1 MSKLTIF
8 GDMMSQPVRSVISF
22 CKLNKINYE
31 FQFINL
37 AKKQNLS
44 EEFKLLNIHSYVPV
58 IKQTE
63 PNRKDFILY
72 ESHSILRFLSS
83 FYKTNETWYPNRN
96 LYRKAKIDEY
106 LDYHHIN
113 TRFILMNKFRETISK
128 QTKNTGRKFYLVE
141 DEKLDNLL
149 EKFESTLGKQK
160 YIIDDKISI
169 ADLSL
174 TSELNQFFILSYNFD
189 KYNNLCNYLKS
200 MNEPEEMKEVNDV
213 LRRYSEKVFNF
224 KMK

>member
-1 MSKLTIF
+1 
-8 GDMMSQPVRSVISF
+8 
-22 CKLNKINYE
+22 
-31 FQFINL
+31 
-37 AKKQNLS
+37 
-44 EEFKLLNIHSYVPV
+44 
-58 IKQTE
+58 
-63 PNRKDFILY
+63 
-72 ESHSILRFLSS
+72 
-83 FYKTNETWYPNRN
+83 
-96 LYRKAKIDEY
+96 
-106 LDYHHIN
+106 
-113 TRFILMNKFRETISK
+113 MNKFRETISK

-160 YIIDDKISI
+160 YIIDDNISI